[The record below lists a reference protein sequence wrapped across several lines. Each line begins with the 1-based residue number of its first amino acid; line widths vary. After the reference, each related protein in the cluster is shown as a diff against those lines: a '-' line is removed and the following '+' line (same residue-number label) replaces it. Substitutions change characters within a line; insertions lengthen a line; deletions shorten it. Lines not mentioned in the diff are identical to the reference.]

1 MPSDKMIFVAS
12 IPGALLSF
20 LGIQQREIMIYRS
33 KGLLAHLLK
42 RKHYKAAKYLDFITD
57 IITAPDY
64 AGAHDGKIELI
75 KFFKDN
81 IFLSVKLDSS
91 KKTYYVA
98 TMFDISSSKIEKY
111 CKSGRLRKCANAC
124 PQT

>member
-1 MPSDKMIFVAS
+1 MPTDKMIFVAC
-12 IPGALLSF
+12 IPDSLLSF

-42 RKHYKAAKYLDFITD
+42 RKHYKAAKYLDCIPA
-57 IITAPDY
+57 IITSPDY
-64 AGAHDGKIELI
+64 AGAYDGKIELV
-75 KFFKDN
+75 KVFKDN

-98 TMFDISSSKIEKY
+98 TIFDVSFSKIESY
-111 CKSGRLRKCANAC
+111 CKSGRLKKCANAR